1 MTLEELLKYRNAEGN
16 PYLSDIDEWLGVEL
30 SPKIRRQLVKKIR
43 EMQDSQGEQ
52 NGKSKKTKRREN
64 GRDKS
69 CST

>member
-1 MTLEELLKYRNAEGN
+1 MELSELLKYRNAEGN
-16 PYLSDIDEWLGVEL
+16 PYLSDIDEWLGVKL

-43 EMQDSQGEQ
+43 ELQDSQGEQ

>member
-1 MTLEELLKYRNAEGN
+1 MELSEVLKHRNVDGN
-16 PYLSDIDEWLGVEL
+16 PYLSDIDEWLGVKL
-30 SPKIRRQLVKKIR
+30 SPKIRRQLVIKIR
-43 EMQDSQGEQ
+43 ELQDSQGEI

>member
-43 EMQDSQGEQ
+43 ELQDSQGEQ